1 MSSTLMNPISPLRHV
16 FAAASGVMAFGKG
29 GGSQPSTQTVQQ
41 TNLPEYAEPYFRRLL
56 DRTEAQSL
64 TEYTPYQGQ
73 RLAQTPQDIT
83 DAYSLTRQVAGQGIA
98 GLPQATG
105 VVAGNIQAGQQI
117 AQQAGQPFQFSAPGQ
132 FTAQTAQQYMS
143 PYMQAVVDVQS
154 RAARQAAQEQRA
166 GRAAQA
172 VQAGAFGGSRQAVQE
187 AIADRE
193 LQNQLANIQA
203 TGTQQAFQQAAQ
215 QFGQDRAALMAQ
227 EQAQAAANQQAQQ
240 AQLQALGF
248 TSQQAQQMVGLGE
261 TGRAADIQGA
271 QLLETIGKSQ
281 LGREQ
286 EALDMAYQDFIRQ
299 QAFPEQQLQMYSSI
313 LRGVP
318 VQPGVT
324 TTAYTPY
331 NPLQQALGAG
341 LGAIGLYRGL
351 TA

>member
-1 MSSTLMNPISPLRHV
+1 M
-16 FAAASGVMAFGKG
+16 GKG
-29 GGSQPSTQTVQQ
+29 RSPAPQPTTQTVQQ

-56 DRTEAQSL
+56 DRSEAQSL
-64 TEYTPYQGQ
+64 TSYTPYTGQ
-73 RLAQTPQDIT
+73 RIAQTPQDIT
-83 DAYSLTRQVAGQGIA
+83 DAFNLTRQVATQGIA

-105 VVAGNIQAGQQI
+105 VTASNVLAGQQI
-117 AQQAGQPFQFSAPGQ
+117 AQQAGQPFQYSPARQ
-132 FTAQTAQQYMS
+132 FDTQAAQQYMS
-143 PYMQAVVDVQS
+143 PYMQAVVDRQT
-154 RAARQAAQEQRA
+154 RAARQAAQEQQA

-193 LQNQLANIQA
+193 LQNQLADIQA
-203 TGTQQAFQQAAQ
+203 AGTQQAFEQAAQ
-215 QFGQDRAALMAQ
+215 QFGADRAALMAQ

-248 TSQQAQQMVGLGE
+248 SSQQAQQMVGLGE

-271 QLLETIGKSQ
+271 QLLEAIGKSQ
-281 LGREQ
+281 LAREQ
-286 EALDMAYQDFIRQ
+286 EALDVAYQDFIRQ
-299 QAFPEQQLQMYSSI
+299 QAFPEQQLQQFSSI

-324 TTAYTPY
+324 TTAYAPY

-351 TA
+351 TG